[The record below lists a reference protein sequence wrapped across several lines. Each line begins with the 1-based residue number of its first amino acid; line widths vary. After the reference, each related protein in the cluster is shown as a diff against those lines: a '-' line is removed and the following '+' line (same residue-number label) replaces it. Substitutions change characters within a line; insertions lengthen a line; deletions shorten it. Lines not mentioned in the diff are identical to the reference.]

1 MTLPDDRLSPARG
14 GEGWGEGAVMTPH
27 EESAHAP
34 SSHAEGR
41 AGRRLNA
48 WLDGLPR
55 TRLGRLSREVPAFR
69 TCGIVGFHLA
79 LVTLFAGGL
88 LTGRSLLVLALLAL
102 VCGLSFFAYAHLR
115 RALVG
120 RELIVLL
127 EHVWF
132 AQLCVASALWGLGEP
147 LPPYLD
153 LIAPPLAFFLACGR
167 VGCLLC
173 GCCHGNPS
181 SLGIVY
187 PESHVADGFARH
199 LVGVRLFPVALV
211 ECAGLVLI
219 GVTGFV
225 ALPFAAPGRV
235 FLWLLIGYAVL
246 RFGLEGLRGDARP
259 HALGLSQARFMS
271 LAEFAL
277 ALALAERWNGRV
289 FGAREAALGL
299 LLAALLVGCLALRH
313 FLDPRRKLLTPEHL
327 REVRELV
334 ARGSSAD
341 AGRLEPL
348 RSSQGVV
355 LAVCRDAGGE
365 RSLSLSWRVERVD
378 LALLCDLAVAALP
391 DVVPASGRL
400 IAGQALFV
408 RAAGPG
414 FAPPAD
420 PCGTLA
426 AALRGYVARAAQSPT
441 ASPQPPAAVRPP
453 GRPPRPGARQ
463 SYFGHAGANARP

>member
-1 MTLPDDRLSPARG
+1 MAI
-14 GEGWGEGAVMTPH
+14 
-27 EESAHAP
+27 
-34 SSHAEGR
+34 
-41 AGRRLNA
+41 NA
-48 WLDGLPR
+48 WLDALPR

-102 VCGLSFFAYAHLR
+102 VCAMSFFAYAHLR

-187 PESHVADGFARH
+187 PESHVDDGFARH

-259 HALGLSQARFMS
+259 HALGLSHARFMS

-327 REVRELV
+327 REVRERVTEV
-334 ARGSSAD
+334 ADERESGPAESGLARRATSRGV
-341 AGRLEPL
+341 
-348 RSSQGVV
+348 GV
-355 LAVCRDAGGE
+355 AVSPAPRGWHV
-365 RSLSLSWRVERVD
+365 SLSLRAR
-378 LALLCDLAVAALP
+378 LAHPRLLCEIAVGALP
-391 DVVPASGRL
+391 EL
-400 IAGQALFV
+400 QAESAHLGARGVLHLRVSAFD
-408 RAAGPG
+408 RAAEPRR
-414 FAPPAD
+414 AP
-420 PCGTLA
+420 A
-426 AALRGYVARAAQSPT
+426 AARVLHGHIARERQRDDALQAGPRPTQLRPLDGSAPQARAREAYFVAGVTQ
-441 ASPQPPAAVRPP
+441 V
-453 GRPPRPGARQ
+453 GA
-463 SYFGHAGANARP
+463 G